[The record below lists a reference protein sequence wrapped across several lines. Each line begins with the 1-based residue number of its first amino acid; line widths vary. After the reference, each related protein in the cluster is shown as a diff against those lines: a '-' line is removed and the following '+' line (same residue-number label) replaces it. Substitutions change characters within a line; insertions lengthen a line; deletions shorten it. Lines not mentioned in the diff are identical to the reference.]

1 MKTQA
6 VVVADDPVYMNWLQN
21 CAPGAEFTLVRPH
34 DAEDLIQRVQV
45 LGRVDMVFFQVDAA
59 SVATRAGW
67 IEHLLDR
74 MPEVPAAAVGAEQNP
89 DVVLAAM
96 RAGARDFFVLRK
108 DEANVAA
115 SLGRLLR
122 RNAQVTRGNAVKG
135 KLYTVMSA
143 HPHEGI
149 AFLAQHLALAFV
161 QSAPKGERVLLVD
174 VATPAGAGTIFLNMN
189 QPYTVLDAVND
200 VHRCDQTLV
209 DTAFP
214 KHASG
219 LYALSLPED
228 FIGRPQ
234 LNHEELQ
241 KLLQVLRGLFPVI
254 VVSVDG
260 HVPLS
265 GIKPLIAQSDR
276 SLVMTDQSIIKSR
289 HSKYLLRALRLE
301 ECPLDRT
308 ALLVTCYPRRPGLEP
323 QNLAAL
329 LDLPLFGTLGGERM
343 NHIQAMNS
351 GEPIFTA
358 APRDAYC
365 SEVRALASALMSDR
379 PQSEPAQQGLLSRLL
394 S

>member
-289 HSKYLLRALRLE
+289 HTKFLLRALRLD

-308 ALLVTCYPRRPGLEP
+308 ALVVDNYRKRLGLEP
-323 QNLAAL
+323 QNLSEL
-329 LDLPLFGTLGGERM
+329 FDLPLMATLSTEGTAR
-343 NHIQAMNS
+343 IQAMNA
-351 GEPIFTA
+351 GEPLFTFS
-358 APRDAYC
+358 PKDPYC
-365 SEVRALASALMSDR
+365 EGVQKLASALISGQAKVEEAPKGILGRMFS
-379 PQSEPAQQGLLSRLL
+379 
-394 S
+394 